1 MKHLILVRHAKS
13 SWESGAASDFER
25 PLNDRGKRDAPMMA
39 QRLRDK
45 KINIDTFI
53 SSPAKWAKKTAIA
66 FAEVYK
72 KEKDDI
78 IFKEALYGALPESFY
93 EIISEIDDKAEIVA
107 IFSHNPG
114 ITDFANE
121 LTKATIDD
129 LPTCGIF
136 ALSVKADKWSDFRN
150 AEKEFLFADYPK
162 LV

>member
-53 SSPAKWAKKTAIA
+53 SSPAKRAKKTAIA

-93 EIISEIDDKAEIVA
+93 EIISEIDDKSEIVA